1 MTRENTYT
9 EYFEVTVKSEKIV
22 GYNQKKGEDIIKKYS
37 ETYLVHAGSPQD
49 ASNAVEKKWKDSPFS
64 WRIASV
70 KESKITEVI

>member
-49 ASNAVEKKWKDSPFS
+49 ASNAVEKNWKDSTLS